1 MIMDNL
7 ASHKV
12 AGALAAIAGAGTE
25 RRFPPPYSPDMDPIE
40 PLFGKV
46 KPALRKMEKRTVDG
60 LWNAVGVAIQ
70 DVSETE
76 RRDDFRNTAMVTPK
90 RDPL

>member
-1 MIMDNL
+1 
-7 ASHKV
+7 
-12 AGALAAIAGAGTE
+12 
-25 RRFPPPYSPDMDPIE
+25 
-40 PLFGKV
+40 
-46 KPALRKMEKRTVDG
+46 MEKRTVNG

>member
-1 MIMDNL
+1 
-7 ASHKV
+7 
-12 AGALAAIAGAGTE
+12 
-25 RRFPPPYSPDMDPIE
+25 MDPIE

-46 KPALRKMEKRTVDG
+46 KQALRKMEKRTVDG

-76 RRDDFRNTAMVTPK
+76 RRNDFRNAGYGYA
-90 RDPL
+90 